1 MSSTRQR
8 ITKLAINGMK
18 PGEVIWDTKLTGF
31 GVRYQRRDKVF
42 VYKCRIGSRQRWF
55 SIGKFGQPWTVDMAE
70 NRIKVIQGEIAKDA
84 DPAAIRDQKI
94 HNPTLKEAGD
104 LFLETE
110 ISKKSAATQ
119 VLYRD
124 FLERLTYPQ
133 YGRTKVGEFKFS
145 DTAALHHELRNT
157 PITANRVVATLST
170 LFTWCELHGHRP
182 KHSNPTKGIKKFK
195 EKSKERFLSPRELT
209 RLGVALNRAER
220 NKTETAYAIA
230 AIRLLIFTGCRRN
243 EILTLRWTD
252 VNLMRATLSL
262 RETKTGSR
270 LIYLSAPAIS
280 VIKPL
285 PRVSKNPY
293 VIVGEREGQ
302 HLVNLRKCWLRI
314 CKVARLKQVRL
325 HDLRHSFASIGV
337 SGGASLPIIG
347 KLLGHTKSSTTEKY
361 SHLSADPVRA
371 VNEAMGR
378 QIAELLHGG
387 KRESKT

>member
-1 MSSTRQR
+1 MSSTKKR
-8 ITKLAINGMK
+8 ITKAAIEGMS

-31 GVRYQRRDKVF
+31 GVRYQRRDRVF
-42 VYKCRIGSRQRWF
+42 LYKCRIGSRQRWF

-70 NRIKVIQGEIAKDA
+70 NRVKILQGEIAKDA
-84 DPAAIRDQKI
+84 DPASLRDEKIR
-94 HNPTLKEAGD
+94 NPTLKEAGD
-104 LFLETE
+104 VYLQTE
-110 ISKKSAATQ
+110 IAKKSGATQ

-124 FLERLTYPQ
+124 FLERLIYPK
-133 YGRTKVGEFKFS
+133 YGRTKVADFKFS
-145 DTAALHHELRNT
+145 DVSALHHGLRET
-157 PITANRVVATLST
+157 PITANRVIATLST
-170 LFTWCELHGHRP
+170 FFNWCELHGHRP
-182 KHSNPTKGIKKFK
+182 KYSNPTQGIKKFK
-195 EKSKERFLSPRELT
+195 ETSKERFLSPRELT

-220 NKTETAYAIA
+220 NKTETVYAIA

-243 EILTLRWTD
+243 EILTLRWGD
-252 VNLMRATLSL
+252 VNLERAILSL

-270 LIYLSAPAIS
+270 VIYLSAPAIS
-280 VIKPL
+280 VIKSI

-293 VIVGEREGQ
+293 VIAGEREAR

-347 KLLGHTKSSTTEKY
+347 KLLGHSKSSTTEKY

-378 QIAELLHGG
+378 QISDLLHGA
-387 KRESKT
+387 KKEAKA